1 MAEIQPKGGDSGKGG
16 KKRAKKMSTK
26 IDMTPMVDLAFLL
39 LTFFMLTTTFAKPNV
54 MQLTMPVKEKNPNPE
69 EQTKIKASQ
78 AVTVI
83 LAPDDKVFYY
93 FGLNEPNDKSVA
105 VPEIKVT
112 DFSANGI
119 RKVLLQRKQ
128 QVPKLTILIKTY
140 VDGDKQ
146 AKYKDMV
153 DILDEMNITDQSRYA
168 LVTIG
173 QEDIDL
179 IKKQNLL

>member
-1 MAEIQPKGGDSGKGG
+1 MAEIQQKGGDSGKGG
-16 KKRAKKMSTK
+16 KKRAKKASTK
-26 IDMTPMVDLAFLL
+26 VDMTPMVDLAFLL

-54 MQLTMPVKEKNPNPE
+54 LQLTMPANVKNKE
-69 EQTKIKASQ
+69 ENTKIKESEAM
-78 AVTVI
+78 TII

-93 FGLNEPNDKSVA
+93 FGLNSPKDPSVT
-105 VPEIKVT
+105 VPKIEVT

-119 RKVLLQRKQ
+119 RKVLLQRKR
-128 QVPKLTILIKTY
+128 QVPKTVILIKTY
-140 VDGDKQ
+140 VDKDKQ

-153 DILDEMNITDQSRYA
+153 DILVEMNITDQSRYA
-168 LVTIG
+168 LVAIG